1 MINWPFH
8 ANARTDH
15 TGSPRL
21 GGKAFSAAGWITR
34 SGRRFFQETRHR
46 QPADSRDAF
55 APRKS
60 FRHRAAR
67 LRSSGRQRLQ
77 DSGRADSIPPVM
89 LDLSQYQS
97 IGEALR
103 DALDQYSNEV
113 CLIEADRDREK
124 ERLTYRDFKQRAHPL
139 ARALQ
144 EANLS
149 AGSRASIIMTNQSKW
164 LISAYAIFFSGG
176 VLVPLDY
183 KLTPDEQW
191 QLLKH
196 SNATV
201 LITEYPIWRQL
212 SVSAGRAAATNV
224 QTVLVTEAPAKADLG
239 GAQRWEEFRGAEEP
253 VFIPRKRKDIASIVY
268 SSGTGGRP
276 KGCMMTHENY
286 LEQCVALTS
295 VYPFW
300 PGVRYLSILP
310 TNHAIDFMVGF
321 FGPFTCGA
329 CVVHLRTLR
338 PEFVREA
345 FMRYKITY
353 VSLVPLVLKNL
364 QKGLEAKFAELP
376 PRKRKVF
383 NALVAVNKSLTKSH
397 PRLWLSRRLLKQVH
411 AAFGGELQAIIVG
424 GAFTEPQTLQ
434 FFYDLGIPVAN
445 GYGLTEAGTAITV
458 NDLKPFRAD
467 TVGKPLPGM
476 EVKIADPSPNGIGE
490 VCVRSKTVM
499 SGYLNEPELT
509 AETIVDGWLRTGDLG
524 KFDAQGHLRL
534 SGRKKNMIVTEEGK
548 NIYPEDIE
556 AAFESLPVKE
566 FCVFAANYIWLQRS
580 MVGEQ
585 LVLVLHLEEGQTLTE
600 ELRRE
605 ISARNSRLLNYK
617 RVHGLVLVNED
628 FPRTAS
634 LKIKRNILAERL
646 AQSDRASAILP
657 L

>member
-1 MINWPFH
+1 
-8 ANARTDH
+8 
-15 TGSPRL
+15 
-21 GGKAFSAAGWITR
+21 
-34 SGRRFFQETRHR
+34 
-46 QPADSRDAF
+46 
-55 APRKS
+55 
-60 FRHRAAR
+60 
-67 LRSSGRQRLQ
+67 
-77 DSGRADSIPPVM
+77 M
-89 LDLSQYQS
+89 LDLTKYSS
-97 IGEALR
+97 IGAALK
-103 DALDQYSNEV
+103 DAMERFADEV
-113 CLIEADRDREK
+113 CLIEADREREK
-124 ERLTYRDFKQRAHPL
+124 ERITYREFNARALPL
-139 ARALQ
+139 ARAIQ
-144 EANLS
+144 DAGFS
-149 AGSRASIIMTNQSKW
+149 AADRASIIMTNQSKW
-164 LISAYAIFFSGG
+164 LIAAFAIFYSGG

-191 QLLKH
+191 QLLQH
-196 SNATV
+196 SGAKI

-212 SVSAGRAAATNV
+212 SAASGRATSSNI
-224 QTVLVTEAPAKADLG
+224 QTVLVTETPPNADLA
-239 GAQRWEEFRGAEEP
+239 GAHRWEEFRSTNEP
-253 VFIPRKRKDIASIVY
+253 TFVPRERKDIASIVY

-295 VYPFW
+295 LYPFW

-345 FMRYKITY
+345 FTRYKITY

-376 PRKRKVF
+376 PNKRKFFIV
-383 NALVAVNKSLTKSH
+383 LVGVNKALTKNR

-411 AAFGGELQAIIVG
+411 SAFGGELQAIIVG

-458 NDLKPFRAD
+458 NDLEPFRAD
-467 TVGKPLPGM
+467 TVGKALPGM
-476 EVKIADPSPNGIGE
+476 EVKIVDPSSDGVGE
-490 VCVRSKTVM
+490 VYVRSKTVM

-524 KFDAQGHLRL
+524 KFDAQGHLHL

-556 AAFESLPVKE
+556 AAFESLPAKEVKE
-566 FCVFAANYIWLQRS
+566 FCVFAANYIWPKRS
-580 MVGEQ
+580 MLGEQ
-585 LVLVLHLEEGQTLTE
+585 LIIVIHLENNQSLTDQ
-600 ELRRE
+600 LKQE
-605 ISARNSRLLNYK
+605 IIQRNNRLLNYK
-617 RVHGLVLVNED
+617 RIHGLVLHDED

-634 LKIKRNILAERL
+634 LKIKRNELAERL
-646 AQSDRASAILP
+646 SKLDRDRVILP